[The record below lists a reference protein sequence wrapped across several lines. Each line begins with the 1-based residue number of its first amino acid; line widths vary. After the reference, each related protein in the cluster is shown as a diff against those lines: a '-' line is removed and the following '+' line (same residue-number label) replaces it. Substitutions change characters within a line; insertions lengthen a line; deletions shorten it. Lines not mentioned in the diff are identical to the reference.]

1 MPRQRHVREHD
12 TPMGAVSAPGREAVS
27 RMGGFETSVV
37 VRRPLE
43 EVAAYLSDLQNDT
56 QWRREWVDAEPVSAG
71 PLGVGTTTALHGE
84 VWGRRMM
91 AVYEIA
97 RYEPHR
103 LTEWRTVSG
112 PLPLTFRR
120 GFQEAGGGTRVT
132 FTYGAQPS
140 AVLKLVEPL
149 AIRMGRRQLDG
160 DIPALRAILEG
171 KTASP
176 AEVAAGTDPATRAGT
191 RRTKRVEARVWI
203 DRPVQDVFAYVTS
216 LHQWPEWRR
225 DVVGGRVLTEGDLRA
240 GSRAQGLAKVLGRSI
255 TIDVVVTV
263 LEPGAAFGYRPVNGP
278 LLTDNLYTFG
288 SQDAG
293 TLVTLTD
300 DIRLQGIAR
309 VLQPV
314 MPGLV
319 RSAYRKNLTSLK
331 TILEEQPP
339 RPGGAE

>member
-1 MPRQRHVREHD
+1 M
-12 TPMGAVSAPGREAVS
+12 S

-43 EVAAYLSDLQNDT
+43 EVAAYLSDLQNDP

-71 PLGVGTTTALHGE
+71 PLGVGTTTALLGE
-84 VWGRRMM
+84 VWGRRMK
-91 AVYEIA
+91 AVYEVA
-97 RYEPHR
+97 RYEPNR
-103 LTEWRTVSG
+103 QTEWRTVSG

-132 FTYGAQPS
+132 FTYDAQPS
-140 AVLKLVEPL
+140 AVLKLVEPI

-160 DIPALRAILEG
+160 DIPGLRAILEG
-171 KTASP
+171 KTSSP
-176 AEVAAGTDPATRAGT
+176 AEAAAGTDPATRAGT
-191 RRTKRVEARVWI
+191 GRTKRVEARVWI

-216 LHQWPEWRR
+216 LDQWPEWRR

-240 GSRAQGLAKVLGRSI
+240 GSRARGLAKVLGQTI

-288 SQDAG
+288 SQDGG

-300 DIRLQGIAR
+300 DIRLPGIAR
-309 VLQPV
+309 VLLPV
-314 MPGLV
+314 VAGLV
-319 RSAYRKNLTSLK
+319 RSAYRKNLTGLK
-331 TILEEQPP
+331 AILEAQPP
-339 RPGGAE
+339 RPGGVE